1 MKKTFVVSGSS
12 RGIGF
17 ELVNLIA
24 AQGHNVFALSR
35 NTETLIA
42 SETLHPIGIDITDV
56 IALEKFLQILKEQKI
71 VVDALI
77 NNAGTLLNQPF
88 SETTK
93 EDFEK
98 IYSVNVFGLGQQ

>member
-24 AQGHNVFALSR
+24 AHGHNVFALSR

-93 EDFEK
+93 EDLNFYN
-98 IYSVNVFGLGQQ
+98 IFCAM

>member
-24 AQGHNVFALSR
+24 AHGHNVFALSR

-42 SETLHPIGIDITDV
+42 SETLHPI
-56 IALEKFLQILKEQKI
+56 
-71 VVDALI
+71 
-77 NNAGTLLNQPF
+77 
-88 SETTK
+88 
-93 EDFEK
+93 
-98 IYSVNVFGLGQQ
+98 